1 MRAVF
6 FGSPEFAL
14 PTLRSLIA
22 APDVDVVL
30 VVTNPDRPRGRRANP
45 LPTPAKALAVE
56 SGIELL
62 QPQRLRRDSTE
73 RIAAL
78 HPDVG
83 IVAASGHMLPNHLL
97 DAFPHG
103 VLNVHASLL
112 PRHRGASAVASSILA
127 GDEQTGATI
136 MRVVR
141 EVDAGPVLASVRTS
155 IGALDTTAA
164 LTDRIAQL
172 GAALLLELLP
182 RWVARE
188 IEATPQD
195 GALATLAPRL
205 EKADGRI
212 DWTMPARDIWRR
224 VRAFQPWP
232 LATARYAGDAFTL
245 HEAWPLDAAS
255 AGPPGSVAAG
265 DGAPLPDPIA
275 DRRAR
280 VLVACGEGSLV
291 LLRVQR
297 AGRRALDIEQYVN
310 GDHDLLGSLL
320 E

>member
-182 RWVARE
+182 RWVTRE
-188 IEATPQD
+188 IEATPAGRRARHPRSAAGEGGWAHRLD
-195 GALATLAPRL
+195 HAGARHLAAR
-205 EKADGRI
+205 ARI
-212 DWTMPARDIWRR
+212 
-224 VRAFQPWP
+224 
-232 LATARYAGDAFTL
+232 
-245 HEAWPLDAAS
+245 S
-255 AGPPGSVAAG
+255 AVAAG
-265 DGAPLPDPIA
+265 DGT
-275 DRRAR
+275 
-280 VLVACGEGSLV
+280 
-291 LLRVQR
+291 LR
-297 AGRRALDIEQYVN
+297 G
-310 GDHDLLGSLL
+310 
-320 E
+320 